1 MPSGSPYY
9 WLRCRRL
16 ATSTPETIRS
26 ESAMS
31 VGEAAAVVTEAVKDT
46 ARQVGA
52 TVSAALDWTPWVLGA
67 AALGVGLLAV
77 SWVGGWTRSV
87 AR

>member
-1 MPSGSPYY
+1 MPSGRPHY

-46 ARQVGA
+46 ARQVSAGV
-52 TVSAALDWTPWVLGA
+52 TAALGWTPWVLGA
-67 AALGVGLLAV
+67 AAVGVGLYALSALRR
-77 SWVGGWTRSV
+77 T
-87 AR
+87 AP